1 MSSLASGMATR
12 AQTTL
17 KLSHCLPCLPSG
29 NLSSTSIQQREQGG
43 VARENSPDGSTG
55 TSLSHFCTDGHL
67 GSFSFSP
74 LQILVFYQSQHMH
87 VIFLDGS

>member
-1 MSSLASGMATR
+1 MGGLATGMATR

-17 KLSHCLPCLPSG
+17 KLGHCLPCLPSG

-43 VARENSPDGSTG
+43 VARENSPNGSTV
-55 TSLSHFCTDGHL
+55 TFLSHLCTDGHL

-74 LQILVFYQSQHMH
+74 LQILVF
-87 VIFLDGS
+87 